1 MICNVN
7 RGLIFCFSG
16 ERPYIC
22 DICQKGFKQSSDLKK
37 HRRTHTLDKP
47 YKCPIC
53 PSAFTRSHH
62 CRGHINSVH
71 KFFKC
76 ACSAL
81 FTSEEAFERHKEL
94 HPSVFPEKADGEET
108 PPEVSDSAQKGSVPK
123 DNTQEDNELH
133 EKNLKLDV
141 ANQLLELHKIMQHRS
156 SPGNTTGSGSETFS
170 DSGDEGN
177 SNSHS
182 KQSPPSSEVKLVRPQ
197 PASSVSPVLRYEN
210 DSNRRSLNMSH
221 MEQANILLPKITSE
235 SVEFH
240 VPPARYCYSSQPNP
254 QTVDYLRLPFQSIS
268 LAGSRKPTPQRKV
281 GHVGIPSPERR
292 KSPPSPQRRISPSSP
307 QRRES
312 PPSPQR
318 RISPSSPQRRESP
331 PSPQR
336 RKSPV
341 DQSMN
346 GIHSAVHN
354 VPQHAQCMPHF
365 VMNVDPQGQN
375 GSYSIYLENSMRAVD
390 SPKDSVEVSKTAESV
405 NTVPCH
411 RVSVIQYHSS
421 SPKPANDARSEES
434 SVQGTLQECDYKLST
449 LALSKPAPRT
459 LANQSSSDQQQNHQM
474 PQNYN
479 LTMNNIKYLVGIP
492 PERIPFVPRNA
503 EHAMIL
509 QAWNKEMN
517 EQVGKYPWSVKE
529 EENTHEQFLM
539 REQALQFPYPKSS
552 LESNQVF
559 SQANAGSSRSLYNV
573 HSIQERS
580 ADMLKYFAREQ
591 TKPKD
596 AERDT
601 GSSPGDDDSETS
613 EASESGDVPNER
625 KLSGSGGQ
633 LSPSSDSLAGEIKF
647 KLQFALAKSA
657 HKLNVKSGLS

>member
-1 MICNVN
+1 MICSVN
-7 RGLIFCFSG
+7 HDLIFYFSG

-94 HPSVFPEKADGEET
+94 HPPVFPEQADGEET
-108 PPEVSDSAQKGSVPK
+108 PPEVSGSARKDSAQK

-156 SPGNTTGSGSETFS
+156 SPSNTTGSGSETLS

-177 SNSHS
+177 SNNHS
-182 KQSPPSSEVKLVRPQ
+182 KQSPPSSEVKPVRPQ
-197 PASSVSPVLRYEN
+197 PAPAVSPVLRYQN
-210 DSNRRSLNMSH
+210 DLNRQSPNMSH
-221 MEQANILLPKITSE
+221 MEQASIIPPKITSE
-235 SVEFH
+235 GVEFH
-240 VPPARYCYSSQPNP
+240 VPQARYSYSSQPNP
-254 QTVDYLRLPFQSIS
+254 QGVDYLRLPFQSIN
-268 LAGSRKPTPQRKV
+268 LAGNGKSSPERT
-281 GHVGIPSPERR
+281 GHVRVPSPERR
-292 KSPPSPQRRISPSSP
+292 KSP
-307 QRRES
+307 
-312 PPSPQR
+312 
-318 RISPSSPQRRESP
+318 
-331 PSPQR
+331 
-336 RKSPV
+336 V
-341 DQSMN
+341 DQSIN
-346 GIHSAVHN
+346 GIHSGVYD
-354 VPQHAQCMPHF
+354 VPQHTQCMPHF
-365 VMNVDPQGQN
+365 VMNVDPQSQKGN
-375 GSYSIYLENSMRAVD
+375 YSNFIENSLRAAN
-390 SPKDSVEVSKTAESV
+390 SSKGSVEVSKTAESI

-421 SPKPANDARSEES
+421 SQKPPHDARSEES

-449 LALSKPAPRT
+449 LALSKPASRT
-459 LANQSSSDQQQNHQM
+459 LVNQSGTDQPQNHHV

-479 LTMNNIKYLVGIP
+479 LSLNNIKYLVGIP
-492 PERIPFVPRNA
+492 PGRIPYVPRNA
-503 EHAMIL
+503 ESAMTL
-509 QAWNKEMN
+509 QSWSKEMN
-517 EQVGKYPWSVKE
+517 EQVGKYPWALKE
-529 EENTHEQFLM
+529 EKNTREQFLM
-539 REQALQFPYPKSS
+539 RDPAMQFSFPKLS
-552 LESNQVF
+552 LESNQLDIF
-559 SQANAGSSRSLYNV
+559 SQANAQSSTSLYNV
-573 HSIQERS
+573 QTSQERS
-580 ADMLKYFAREQ
+580 VDMLKYLAREQ
-591 TKPKD
+591 IKPND

-601 GSSPGDDDSETS
+601 GSPPGDDDSETS

-633 LSPSSDSLAGEIKF
+633 PSPSSDSLVGENMF
-647 KLQFALAKSA
+647 KLPYQSFDV
-657 HKLNVKSGLS
+657 KLPSHYKTPSYMYPRYKNCPPV

>member
-1 MICNVN
+1 M
-7 RGLIFCFSG
+7 FYFSG

-76 ACSAL
+76 ECSAL

-94 HPSVFPEKADGEET
+94 HPSLFPEQADGEET
-108 PPEVSDSAQKGSVPK
+108 PPEVSDSAQKGIMPK
-123 DNTQEDNELH
+123 GNTQEDNELH

-156 SPGNTTGSGSETFS
+156 SSGNTTGSGSETLS

-177 SNSHS
+177 SNTHS

-197 PASSVSPVLRYEN
+197 PAPTVSPVLRYEN
-210 DSNRRSLNMSH
+210 DSNRQSPNVSH
-221 MEQANILLPKITSE
+221 MEQASILLPKITSE

-240 VPPARYCYSSQPNP
+240 VPQARYCYSSQPNP
-254 QTVDYLRLPFQSIS
+254 QAVDYLRLPFQSIS
-268 LAGSRKPTPQRKV
+268 LAGNRKPSPQRKF
-281 GHVGIPSPERR
+281 GHVSVPSPERR
-292 KSPPSPQRRISPSSP
+292 TSSPSPERRSSPPSPQRR
-307 QRRES
+307 RS

-318 RISPSSPQRRESP
+318 RRSP

-341 DQSMN
+341 DQPIN
-346 GIHSAVHN
+346 GIHPAEHD

-365 VMNVDPQGQN
+365 VMNVDPQTQN
-375 GSYSIYLENSMRAVD
+375 GNYGIYIENSLRAAS
-390 SPKDSVEVSKTAESV
+390 SPKDSVEVSKTAESA
-405 NTVPCH
+405 NTIPCH

-449 LALSKPAPRT
+449 LALSKPAPNT
-459 LANQSSSDQQQNHQM
+459 MANQPSSDQQQNHHV

-479 LTMNNIKYLVGIP
+479 LTMNNVKYLVGIP
-492 PERIPFVPRNA
+492 PERIPYVPHNA
-503 EHAMIL
+503 ESAMLL
-509 QAWNKEMN
+509 QSWSKGMN
-517 EQVGKYPWSVKE
+517 EQVGKYSWPLKE
-529 EENTHEQFLM
+529 EKNAREQFLM
-539 REQALQFPYPKSS
+539 REQALQFSYPKPS
-552 LESNQVF
+552 LESNQLNVF
-559 SQANAGSSRSLYNV
+559 SQANAQSSRSLYNV
-573 HSIQERS
+573 HTPQERS
-580 ADMLKYFAREQ
+580 IDMLKYLAREQ
-591 TKPKD
+591 TKSKD

-601 GSSPGDDDSETS
+601 GSPPDDDDSETS

-625 KLSGSGGQ
+625 KLSGNGGQ
-633 LSPSSDSLAGEIKF
+633 LSPSSDSLAGEIM
-647 KLQFALAKSA
+647 LQFTIGKVCVQAKWRIRPEFNLVSVA
-657 HKLNVKSGLS
+657 